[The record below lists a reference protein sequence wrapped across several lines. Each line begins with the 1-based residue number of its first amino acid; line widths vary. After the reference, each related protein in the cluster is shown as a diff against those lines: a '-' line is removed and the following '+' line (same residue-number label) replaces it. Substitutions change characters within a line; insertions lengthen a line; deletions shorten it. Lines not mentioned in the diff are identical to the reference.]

1 MKRTPSGLNLLVG
14 IDKPCGMTSHDVV
27 NKVRRALGERRV
39 GHAGTLDP
47 FASGILVVGVGQAT
61 RLMQYATS
69 DFKSYTARISWGME
83 TLTDDLEGE
92 VRCEAPVPEAVLDQE
107 YATAALERLSRQTEQ
122 VPPAFSAIK
131 VDGVRAYSE
140 ARKGH
145 EVELAARP
153 IEVRVG
159 LGGTLI
165 SRCRKAP
172 TSAPWHAIWAACA
185 KAPHI

>member
-69 DFKSYTARISWGME
+69 DFKSYTARISWGM
-83 TLTDDLEGE
+83 
-92 VRCEAPVPEAVLDQE
+92 
-107 YATAALERLSRQTEQ
+107 
-122 VPPAFSAIK
+122 
-131 VDGVRAYSE
+131 
-140 ARKGH
+140 
-145 EVELAARP
+145 
-153 IEVRVG
+153 
-159 LGGTLI
+159 
-165 SRCRKAP
+165 
-172 TSAPWHAIWAACA
+172 
-185 KAPHI
+185 